1 MSYATNEK
9 LEVSTIYK
17 MILEYR
23 TNLIAANK
31 LKNEYISV
39 IAGGSIAQYGIESS
53 MPKAAGG
60 TSDPTFNE
68 ITRLIKQDT
77 VIDRFEN
84 KVRYIQ
90 NRWDRI
96 LKSDDEVQA
105 IVFHLAL
112 SGNTITD
119 ISETTGYSRSKV
131 RNNLMNCAEM
141 LQD

>member
-1 MSYATNEK
+1 MNYATNEK

-53 MPKAAGG
+53 MPKASGG

-96 LKSDDEVQA
+96 LKSDDEVRA